1 MFYRDVEAVIT
12 MEKDFNTSYGTFTLE
27 RDSDEDK
34 NLRAWDASDIYALE
48 TFKSDIE
55 STLNKENLNIT
66 IINDSFGALTCALAK
81 HKIECVSDSFS
92 THSVIKS
99 NLGLNILSRDNI
111 AFTSSSSD
119 MESTPDIIF
128 LKIPKSNNYLEYL
141 LQKISRLI
149 GSGVPVIGFGMSRN
163 IHSSTVELFEHYLGE
178 VHTSLAKKK
187 ARLVFGSTKGSVKNI
202 VEYPVK
208 YSVPQFNMDLVN
220 NANGFSFGKI
230 DFGTL
235 FFLDHFPRFKNQPE
249 KVIDLGC
256 GDGSLAL
263 LAAEKWPES
272 PIICVDNSYLAVDS
286 AKENFKINGYEG
298 RSEFKVTDCLTGIDA
313 KSADLI
319 LCNPP
324 FHEYHAV
331 SMGVAGRMFKDAYRV
346 LKSGGSLFIVKNKHL
361 GYQSY
366 LKTLF
371 GECKTIAGN
380 KKYEILKAV
389 KVI

>member
-1 MFYRDVEAVIT
+1 
-12 MEKDFNTSYGTFTLE
+12 MEKEFISPYGAFTLE
-27 RDSDEDK
+27 RDNDDDK
-34 NLRAWDASDIYALE
+34 TLRAWDASDIYALE
-48 TFKSDIE
+48 TFQADFE
-55 STLNKENLNIT
+55 STLNEENQNIT
-66 IINDSFGALTCALAK
+66 IFNDSFGALTCVLAK

-92 THSVIKS
+92 AHTVIQS
-99 NLGLNILSRDNI
+99 NLGLNILSRDSI
-111 AFTSSSSD
+111 IFTSPSG
-119 MESTPDIIF
+119 EFKNEPDLIF

-141 LQKISRLI
+141 LQRISKSF
-149 GSGVPVIGFGMSRN
+149 GSDIPVIGLGMTRN
-163 IHSSTVELFEHYLGE
+163 IHTSTVELFEHYLGD
-178 VHTSLAKKK
+178 VKTSLAKKK

-230 DFGTL
+230 DLGTL
-235 FFLDHFPRFKNQPE
+235 FFLEHFPRFKNQPG

-272 PIICVDNSYLAVDS
+272 PILCADNSYLAVES
-286 AKENFKINGYEG
+286 AKENFKNNGFEG
-298 RSEFKVTDCLTGIDA
+298 RSEFKVIDCLTGIDA

-331 SMGVAGRMFKDAYRV
+331 SMGIAGKMFKDSFRV
-346 LKSGGSLFIVKNKHL
+346 LKTGGSLFIVKNKHL

-366 LKTLF
+366 LEKLF

-380 KKYEILKAV
+380 KKYEVLKAV
-389 KVI
+389 KK